1 MTDKP
6 ARCPNPSCGSDMVN
20 VSYNSELEAL
30 KVTCRMCDAAS
41 GWHKTTGNALDAWA
55 KMGAWRN
62 GGWRDIETA
71 PKDGTYII
79 VAQEHILPDVVLWLP
94 EQKERVVGGN
104 RVIGRPAGWFNVS
117 RSRIKAPTHWQPL
130 PTPPKEG

>member
-41 GWHKTTGNALDAWA
+41 GWHKTTGNALAAWA

-62 GGWRDIETA
+62 GGWRDIATA
-71 PKDGTYII
+71 PRDGTRIY
-79 VAQEHILPDVVLWLP
+79 VAKLDDTF
-94 EQKERVVGGN
+94 
-104 RVIGRPAGWFNVS
+104 GWVRGISRWVDFKGISGWVS
-117 RSRIKAPTHWQPL
+117 MGLYDPPGDLGLARPTHWLPL
-130 PTPPKEG
+130 PEPPKEEP